1 MRVVALRMHRVSR
14 PQPGEQALSRFAL
27 RLAMSS
33 IAFAAVLLVCP
44 MDVSAEEVPVPT
56 GIGVSITDSKM
67 VKLISPFE
75 SEYRTG
81 GDEAPA
87 VGVAP
92 EAHVAEVSVV
102 SNMANWRVA
111 VRFTLPESETPS
123 PGSAAPKCRLE
134 SGDGLVV
141 SEQFVE
147 NGEILLEGNGRRGHQ
162 TLFLK
167 VDSLVDAFG
176 VEVLTES
183 MVEVEGR

>member
-1 MRVVALRMHRVSR
+1 
-14 PQPGEQALSRFAL
+14 
-27 RLAMSS
+27 MSS

-44 MDVSAEEVPVPT
+44 MDVSAEEVPVST
-56 GIGVSITDSKM
+56 GIGVSIPERTM

-102 SNMANWRVA
+102 SNRSNWSVA
-111 VRFTLPESETPS
+111 VRFTLPESGTPD
-123 PGSAAPKCRLE
+123 PDSAPPRCRLQD
-134 SGDGLVV
+134 SDGRML
-141 SEQFVE
+141 SEKVVE
-147 NGEILLEGNGRRGHQ
+147 NGEVLLEGNGRRGHQ

-176 VEVLTES
+176 VEVLTEP